1 MEKRRFCVASI
12 NTYMHESREAKITQ
26 SCESKTLHQTPRTD
40 LRAVGLEAVKDGCG
54 EGVSCY
60 TSSELLAAVQG
71 RDLAGTDRE
80 GAR

>member
-1 MEKRRFCVASI
+1 M
-12 NTYMHESREAKITQ
+12 
-26 SCESKTLHQTPRTD
+26 LHQTPRTD
-40 LRAVGLEAVKDGCG
+40 LSAVGLGAVKDGCG

-80 GAR
+80 GTR

>member
-1 MEKRRFCVASI
+1 M
-12 NTYMHESREAKITQ
+12 Q
-26 SCESKTLHQTPRTD
+26 HQTPRTD
-40 LRAVGLEAVKDGCG
+40 LGAVGLEAAKDGWG